1 MTMMTT
7 TQTRM
12 KIDITIPNFLIV
24 GAAKSGTTSLYYYL
38 KQHPDI
44 YMSKLK
50 EPHFFSFEDET
61 LTFRRAGNQPDPI
74 NQSAVTDWASYCALF
89 EAATTEQRIGEAS
102 PSYLHTPKA
111 ANGIKA
117 RLPEAK
123 LIAILRHPAERAY
136 SGFLGQYLNGIEK
149 GVPYLSDFADAVHS
163 EERFEHENWT
173 PIFFYKKLGFYYEQL
188 KYYYSLFDR
197 DQIHV
202 CLNEDLQKQPTETLQ
217 EIFSFLEIDNSFVP
231 DTSVRAGASGVPKN
245 QFLYRFLKQK
255 SVKSVL
261 KPLIPKG
268 FGQKFEKAMLNKPKL
283 SPEMRQELIEV
294 YRDDILKL
302 QDLLQKDL
310 SAWLR

>member
-1 MTMMTT
+1 MMITPT
-7 TQTRM
+7 TQMKTR
-12 KIDITIPNFLIV
+12 ITIPNFLII
-24 GAAKSGTTSLYYYL
+24 GAAKAGTTSLYYYL

-44 YMSKLK
+44 YMSELK
-50 EPHFFSFEDET
+50 EPHFFSFEGET

-74 NQSAVTDWASYCALF
+74 NQTAITNWESYCALF
-89 EAATTEQRIGEAS
+89 EGVTTEKCIGEAS

-111 ANGIKA
+111 AEGIKA
-117 RLPEAK
+117 RIPDAK

-136 SGFLGQYLNGIEK
+136 SGFLGQYLSGVEK
-149 GVPYLSDFADAVHS
+149 GVPYLSDFAAAVHS
-163 EERFEHENWT
+163 EAQFERENWT

-197 DQIHV
+197 EQIYV
-202 CLNEDLQKQPTETLQ
+202 CFNEDLQKQPTKTLQ
-217 EIFSFLEIDNSFVP
+217 AIFKFLEIDETFVP
-231 DTSVRAGASGVPKN
+231 DTSVKAGASGIPKN

-255 SVKSVL
+255 SMKSAL

-283 SPEMRQELIEV
+283 SAEMRQELIKV

-310 SAWLR
+310 SAWLK